1 MKNVCIFIMKT
12 YKYLELLIFA
22 LFSAIWVKIYVI
34 IIVEVKLMIKTI
46 GKVIDISIPE
56 QYKNGGL
63 LDIMDRTNIHF
74 KVMTDSGLKEITV
87 QQNDENTDIIIN
99 DMVEIIEQNISGKD
113 FVDIRLYS
121 GDNYE

>member
-1 MKNVCIFIMKT
+1 
-12 YKYLELLIFA
+12 
-22 LFSAIWVKIYVI
+22 
-34 IIVEVKLMIKTI
+34 MIKTI
-46 GKVIDISIPE
+46 GKVMDVSIPE

-74 KVMTDSGLKEITV
+74 KVMTDNGLKEITV
-87 QQNDENTDIIIN
+87 EQNDENTDIIIN

-113 FVDIRLYS
+113 FVDIRLYD

>member
-74 KVMTDSGLKEITV
+74 KVMTDSGL
-87 QQNDENTDIIIN
+87 
-99 DMVEIIEQNISGKD
+99 
-113 FVDIRLYS
+113 
-121 GDNYE
+121 

>member
-1 MKNVCIFIMKT
+1 
-12 YKYLELLIFA
+12 
-22 LFSAIWVKIYVI
+22 
-34 IIVEVKLMIKTI
+34 MIKTI

>member
-1 MKNVCIFIMKT
+1 
-12 YKYLELLIFA
+12 
-22 LFSAIWVKIYVI
+22 
-34 IIVEVKLMIKTI
+34 MIRTI
-46 GKVIDISIPE
+46 GKVMDISIPE

-74 KVMTDSGLKEITV
+74 KVMTTNGLKEITV
-87 QQNDENTDIIIN
+87 EQNDENTDIIIN

-113 FVDIRLYS
+113 FVDIRLYD

>member
-1 MKNVCIFIMKT
+1 
-12 YKYLELLIFA
+12 
-22 LFSAIWVKIYVI
+22 
-34 IIVEVKLMIKTI
+34 MIKTI

-87 QQNDENTDIIIN
+87 EQNDENTDIIIN
-99 DMVEIIEQNISGKD
+99 DMVEIIEQNISGVD
-113 FVDIRLYS
+113 FVDIRLFS
-121 GDNYE
+121 GDNYEW